1 MKNKLGQIKLSAE
14 VPKLPNSTDKVWG
27 NVWSSALAT
36 LSTLNTMSLI
46 QSSFKTGGLPCFIQ
60 YVNGTSGKAKS
71 SCKQYVIS

>member
-27 NVWSSALAT
+27 NVWSSAAT

-46 QSSFKTGGLPCFIQ
+46 
-60 YVNGTSGKAKS
+60 
-71 SCKQYVIS
+71 